1 MPFLGPWCVNM
12 KRNRTPFM
20 TSISAVNPLV
30 FVEKESSFDRG
41 LCTNRFWQSL
51 EQAPQ
56 PHCKSWEDYIFKKT
70 CFLRR
75 FFLICTWQ
83 DVPLYFCGFCGDNS
97 CILNSVRNYAW
108 ILSRLVLRKITKNQK
123 PRQHFL
129 PLLQHMFYSN
139 RKNLI

>member
-41 LCTNRFWQSL
+41 LCTYRDFDSPSSKHPSHTVRV
-51 EQAPQ
+51 E
-56 PHCKSWEDYIFKKT
+56 KITY
-70 CFLRR
+70 FLR

-129 PLLQHMFYSN
+129 PLLQQMFYSN